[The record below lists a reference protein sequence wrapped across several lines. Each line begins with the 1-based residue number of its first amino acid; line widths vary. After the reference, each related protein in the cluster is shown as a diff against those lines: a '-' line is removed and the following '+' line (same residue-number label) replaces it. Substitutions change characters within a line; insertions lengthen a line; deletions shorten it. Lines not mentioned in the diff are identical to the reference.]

1 MFLLTE
7 LVPLQSFVPN
17 ATAHGVASTVG
28 RCTLFEITTKELID
42 LSELHHDIM
51 HVLLAWL
58 SQTLA
63 ESTKTMIA
71 PLLSPTTASAP
82 PCSGKTKRKLRSSGT
97 ASASGERRRIKRH
110 KV

>member
-1 MFLLTE
+1 MLSLNDT
-7 LVPLQSFVPN
+7 QSFVPN
-17 ATAHGVASTVG
+17 AAAHGVATAVG
-28 RCTLFEITTKELID
+28 RCTLFEITTKEFID

-71 PLLSPTTASAP
+71 PLLSPTTPSAP
-82 PCSGKTKRKLRSSGT
+82 AVFWEPRGQVEGGDGLDKRITFRF
-97 ASASGERRRIKRH
+97 R
-110 KV
+110 